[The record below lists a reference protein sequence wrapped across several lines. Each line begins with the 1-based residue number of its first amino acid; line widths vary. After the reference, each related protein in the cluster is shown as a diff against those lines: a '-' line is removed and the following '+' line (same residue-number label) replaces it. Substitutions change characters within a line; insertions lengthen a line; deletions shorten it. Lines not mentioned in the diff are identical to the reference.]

1 MLILFYILF
10 FVGAFVFAAVGMG
23 GASAYIPV
31 MLLYGYEP
39 DTVATTCLV
48 LNIVVAA
55 ISFFLFRK
63 HFEGRYFWPVLAGSV
78 PGAFLGGYTDVAEMA
93 FVIIVI
99 VVMLL
104 TALKLIIQPGG
115 GEVKRSIGVKASLL
129 IGIPLGFA
137 LGYVSGIIGIG
148 GGIFL
153 SPLLI
158 LAGLVAPRT
167 AAAIAG
173 IFIVINSVF
182 ALGGH
187 LLDGDRVHPGI
198 LPLLLVVVIGGVAG
212 AYLGSRKL
220 PVKITQWVLAGVIL
234 LTVAEMIRSLI
245 LTA

>member
-1 MLILFYILF
+1 
-10 FVGAFVFAAVGMG
+10 MG
-23 GASAYIPV
+23 GASFYIPV

-39 DTVATTCLV
+39 ETVATTCLV
-48 LNIVVAA
+48 LNTVVAA
-55 ISFFLFRK
+55 ISFFIFRK

-78 PGAFLGGYTDVAEMA
+78 PGSFLGGYTDVADTV

-104 TALKLIIQPGG
+104 TALKLIFQPTG
-115 GEVKRSIGVKASLL
+115 GETKRSFSVKTSLL
-129 IGIPLGFA
+129 IGIPLGLA

-158 LAGLVAPRT
+158 LGGLVVPRT

-173 IFIVINSVF
+173 LFITINSIF

-187 LLDGDRVHPGI
+187 LLSGDRVHPQL
-198 LPLLLVVVIGGVAG
+198 LPILLVVGIGGIVG

-220 PVKITQWVLAGVIL
+220 SGKVTQWVLAGVIL
-234 LTVAEMIRSLI
+234 LIIAEMVRSLLI
-245 LTA
+245 TP